1 VNFRTTDTGRQLQIS
16 LSAKIFILFL
26 IKGGFFMVNKDE
38 TTVAAAEPALS
49 NTPANIAKSAANAAI
64 GKASLATHALIL
76 LAVLAG
82 AYIAMGGLLNTVVTN
97 DLAGFLGDGLS
108 RLVGGAVFSLGLI
121 MVVIGGAELF
131 TGNNM
136 VMTIG
141 YLDRKITAGQVLR
154 NWVLVYIFNFAGA
167 LIVALLV
174 YFSGIWKFNGGAVG
188 IKAAG
193 IAGGKVS
200 LAFSEALVRGILCNW
215 LVCLAVWL
223 SMAGKDVI
231 SKIAG
236 IIFPVTAFVA
246 LGFEH
251 SIANMYFIPMGI
263 LLKGETAI
271 TSVLDPSVLGN
282 LTWSGFLLK
291 NLLPVT
297 IGNMIGGIIFVG
309 TAYWNAYLRPKT
321 PKSKG
326 SGLSHG
332 Q

>member
-1 VNFRTTDTGRQLQIS
+1 
-16 LSAKIFILFL
+16 
-26 IKGGFFMVNKDE
+26 MVNKDE

-141 YLDRKITAGQVLR
+141 YLDKTKTAGQVLR

-200 LAFSEALVRGILCNW
+200 LPFRKPLSAAFSATGW
-215 LVCLAVWL
+215 FAWQYG
-223 SMAGKDVI
+223 SPWPAGCHQQ
-231 SKIAG
+231 IAG
-236 IIFPVTAFVA
+236 IIFP
-246 LGFEH
+246 
-251 SIANMYFIPMGI
+251 
-263 LLKGETAI
+263 
-271 TSVLDPSVLGN
+271 
-282 LTWSGFLLK
+282 
-291 NLLPVT
+291 
-297 IGNMIGGIIFVG
+297 
-309 TAYWNAYLRPKT
+309 
-321 PKSKG
+321 
-326 SGLSHG
+326 
-332 Q
+332 